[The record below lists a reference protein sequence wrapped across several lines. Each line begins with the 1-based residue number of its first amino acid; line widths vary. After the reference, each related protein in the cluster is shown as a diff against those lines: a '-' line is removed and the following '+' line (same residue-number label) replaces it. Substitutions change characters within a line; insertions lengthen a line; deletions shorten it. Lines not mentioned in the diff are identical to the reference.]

1 MALVRVPADIHR
13 DGGVARMS
21 DPQMIKDIIAAVTIP
36 VMAKARIG
44 HFADAQ
50 ILEALGVDMVD
61 KSEVLN
67 PSDEEYHIDK
77 HNFKVPFFCGAR
89 DPGEALRRIAEG
101 AAMIR
106 TKGLAGT
113 GDVAEAVRHAR
124 TINKQIKIAQALNP
138 DEIYN
143 YAKELRVPIDLL
155 QKTTEPSRLPV
166 LNFAAG
172 GIATPADVY
181 LMMQLG
187 ADGVFF
193 GSGVFKST
201 NPAERA
207 VAMAQTVT
215 HYKDAKQLGELS
227 SNLGQAMTGVPR
239 KEALSNGEKSYGWS
253 VKRDKTSIW
262 NATLG
267 DPEKLVKNV

>member
-113 GDVAEAVRHAR
+113 
-124 TINKQIKIAQALNP
+124 
-138 DEIYN
+138 
-143 YAKELRVPIDLL
+143 
-155 QKTTEPSRLPV
+155 
-166 LNFAAG
+166 
-172 GIATPADVY
+172 ATPADVY